1 MRLLIACLF
10 CGNMIAQTAIKL
22 PVLELYSLSIS
33 EPSDIAVSKDGKSL
47 FIVSDDGALY
57 ETDLEGNSIRSIT
70 IGIIDAEAVYA
81 DGEYVYVVE
90 ERTRLIKQYSIK
102 EFNLIRTI
110 EIPYQGGRNKS
121 FESLTK
127 SSVNEWLLFTER
139 DPVWMFQLNSSFE
152 IINRIKWE
160 LPGDV
165 SAATWHKEKLWLL
178 SDELAEVWL
187 TDVKSHSIIKR
198 FKLPV
203 LNPEGIA
210 FLPNGKMLI
219 VSDDGHKLY
228 VFDDPNLLQNANK

>member
-1 MRLLIACLF
+1 MRLVIACLF
-10 CGNMIAQTAIKL
+10 CGNIFAQTAIKL
-22 PVLELYSLSIS
+22 PVLESYSLAIS

-57 ETDLEGNSIRSIT
+57 ETDLKGNSIRST
-70 IGIIDAEAVYA
+70 AIGIIDAEAVYA
-81 DGEYVYVVE
+81 DDEYVFVVE

-102 EFNLIRTI
+102 EFKLIRTI
-110 EIPYQGGRNKS
+110 EISYQGGRNKS

-127 SSVNEWLLFTER
+127 TTNNEWLLFTER

-152 IINRIKWE
+152 VINRVKWE
-160 LPGDV
+160 VSGDI
-165 SAATWHKEKLWLL
+165 SAATWHNEKLWLL
-178 SDELAEVWL
+178 SDEGAEVWL
-187 TDVKSHSIIKR
+187 TDFQSQSIIKR
-198 FKLPV
+198 FKLPI

-219 VSDDGHKLY
+219 VSDDRHKLY

>member
-22 PVLELYSLSIS
+22 PVLDSYSLSIS

>member
-22 PVLELYSLSIS
+22 PVLESYSLSIS

-57 ETDLEGNSIRSIT
+57 ETDLKGNSIRSIT

-81 DGEYVYVVE
+81 NGEYVYVVE

-127 SSVNEWLLFTER
+127 SSENEWLLFTER
-139 DPVWMFQLNSSFE
+139 DPIWMFQLNSSFE
-152 IINRIKWE
+152 IINRIKWDV
-160 LPGDV
+160 PGDV

-187 TDVKSHSIIKR
+187 TDVKSHSILKR

-228 VFDDPNLLQNANK
+228 VFDDPNLN

>member
-22 PVLELYSLSIS
+22 PVLESYSLSIS
-33 EPSDIAVSKDGKSL
+33 EPSDIAVSKDGTSL

-57 ETDLEGNSIRSIT
+57 ETDLKGNSIRST
-70 IGIIDAEAVYA
+70 KNGIIDAEAVYA
-81 DGEYVYVVE
+81 DGEYVYLVE

-127 SSVNEWLLFTER
+127 TSENDWLLFTER

-187 TDVKSHSIIKR
+187 TDVKSHSILKR

-228 VFDDPNLLQNANK
+228 VFDDPNLLQNAN